1 MSRSNSYIVVEY
13 YNSVKLINTGISI
26 QHLVYVFDILHQQ
39 NLKNLFAFSGFSAA
53 FPVADKRDKLTSW
66 DPISWI

>member
-1 MSRSNSYIVVEY
+1 MLFCQV
-13 YNSVKLINTGISI
+13 I
-26 QHLVYVFDILHQQ
+26 QAKGLQLTKHHQQ

>member
-1 MSRSNSYIVVEY
+1 VA
-13 YNSVKLINTGISI
+13 TPD
-26 QHLVYVFDILHQQ
+26 HLEPSAALLTLVDQFLHQQ
-39 NLKNLFAFSGFSAA
+39 NLKNLFAFLGFSAA

>member
-1 MSRSNSYIVVEY
+1 VEEKEKM
-13 YNSVKLINTGISI
+13 NVHNLRQMRTWKISGVGILKVAPI
-26 QHLVYVFDILHQQ
+26 EHQQ

>member
-1 MSRSNSYIVVEY
+1 VLPSTPLLKIYFSYA
-13 YNSVKLINTGISI
+13 NG
-26 QHLVYVFDILHQQ
+26 HQQ

-53 FPVADKRDKLTSW
+53 FPVADKREKLTSW